1 MNIVAGSDHAGLSLK
16 KALIERLR
24 VAGHVVTDVGTHD
37 DKSCDYPDYAA
48 AVATAVA
55 SGRADRGLLVCGT
68 GQGMAMA
75 ANRFAGVR
83 AAVVA
88 DSFSA
93 RATRQHNDA
102 NVLCLGERVVGAGVA
117 GEIADA
123 FFSTAFEGG
132 RHAARVAKMM
142 SLVDATRTES

>member
-1 MNIVAGSDHAGLSLK
+1 MNIAAGSDHAGLSLK
-16 KALIERLR
+16 KVLVERLR
-24 VAGHVVTDVGTHD
+24 AAGHEVTDLGTHD
-37 DKSCDYPDYAA
+37 GNSCDYPDYAA

-55 SGRADRGLLVCGT
+55 GGQAERGLLVCGT
-68 GQGMAMA
+68 GQGMAMS

-117 GEIADA
+117 GEIVDA
-123 FFSTAFEGG
+123 FFGTPFEGG
-132 RHAARVAKMM
+132 RHATRVAKMM
-142 SLVDATRTES
+142 SLVDAAPTGR

>member
-1 MNIVAGSDHAGLSLK
+1 MNVVAGSDHAGLSLK
-16 KALIERLR
+16 KVLIERLR
-24 VAGHVVTDVGTHD
+24 AAGHVVTDVGTHD
-37 DKSCDYPDYAA
+37 EKSCDYPDYAA
-48 AVATAVA
+48 GVATAVA
-55 SGRADRGLLVCGT
+55 SGQAERGLLVCGT

-102 NVLCLGERVVGAGVA
+102 NVLCLGERVVGTGVA
-117 GEIADA
+117 GEIVDA

-132 RHAARVAKMM
+132 RHAGRVAKMM
-142 SLVDATRTES
+142 SVVDAARTGS